1 MRSSWKLGMLAWT
14 VASLALAALPAAA
27 QDYPSRNIVIAVPLA
42 AGTGMDS
49 IARIYAEDLSKS
61 LGKPVVVE
69 NQPGAALMLAAQN
82 VAKATP
88 DGHTLVIVSSPVMA
102 VNQTLYKKIN
112 YDPEK
117 DFVPIS
123 LYVKSPFVVVVNPD
137 LGVNTMADLVKLA
150 KSKADAPIN
159 YATSGAG
166 TLQHLTMESLKQD
179 MGFAANHV
187 PYRNSVQILTDVVGG
202 HLNSALSE
210 MGAALSLIR
219 DGKMKA
225 LAITSAVRH
234 PQLPDVPT
242 LADAVGKPGLEAV
255 SWHALL
261 APAATPK
268 PIVDKLAAEMKR
280 ITGDAAFQ
288 KKVSDIG
295 LLPLAPL
302 SPGEIDTYI
311 KGERT
316 RWSGVVRKLGL
327 EGTQ

>member
-1 MRSSWKLGMLAWT
+1 MGSSWKFGWGAFALAG
-14 VASLALAALPAAA
+14 LALATVPATA
-27 QDYPSRNIVIAVPLA
+27 QDYPTRNVVIAVPLA

-49 IARIYAEDLSKS
+49 IARIYAEDLSKA
-61 LGKPVVVE
+61 LGKPVVIE
-69 NQPGAALMLAAQN
+69 NQPGAALMLAPQN

-88 DGHTLVIVSSPVMA
+88 DGHTLVIVSSPAMA

-123 LYVKSPFVVVVNPD
+123 LYVKSPFVVVADPK
-137 LGVNTMADLVKLA
+137 LGVEMMADFVKLA
-150 KSKADAPIN
+150 KSKADAPLN

-179 MGFAANHV
+179 LGFAANHV

-210 MGAALSLIR
+210 MGAALSLVKE
-219 DGKMKA
+219 GKMKA
-225 LAITSAVRH
+225 LAITSTVRH

-242 LADAVGKPGLEAV
+242 LADAVGKPGLEGV

-268 PIVDKLAAEMKR
+268 PVVDRLAVEMKR
-280 ITGDAAFQ
+280 ITGSPEFQ

-295 LLPLAPL
+295 LLPMEPL
-302 SPGEIDTYI
+302 SPGEIDAYI
-311 KGERT
+311 KAERT
-316 RWSGVVRKLGL
+316 RWSGVVKKLGL